1 MKARDLTG
9 LPIIEWSPTTVRCWL
24 PGSNKVVEAQSL
36 EALKPHLGG
45 ANEVIVALSRRTSFV
60 RTTRLPDAAKSEVAK
75 ILELQIGGL
84 FPIAANEV
92 SFDFA
97 LTGDKNAEGR
107 LAVVGAVKS
116 STLEA
121 LKSELSAQGIQ
132 SAAIVPAALGSVMLA
147 RSLGKPECAV
157 VEECPEGLAI
167 DIISEGELRV
177 SRVVPMPA
185 PDMIDGE
192 VCRSFAVAKLPL
204 SPMNGG
210 ERGRGGEGPIT
221 IAAGGLAYPEADLSV
236 GTPSLA
242 GLSSGT
248 PALNL
253 ELRDIVE
260 KREKQRHGRTQRV
273 ALLLWV
279 AALLLGAVLWDQRST
294 EAAVISKGDARWRK
308 RLGTLTTTKN
318 QAQAKLTSI
327 QGMNTALDLG
337 FEPSQRMSDV
347 VRVVSSL
354 APEGLWLTGVTL
366 ERGKPLMLRG
376 TAMNNEAVTRYLEAL
391 SGQSRFRDVKLVFAN
406 NGQIEKTNIVQFSL
420 TAIVVGN
427 LPLDS
432 EVLKK

>member
-1 MKARDLTG
+1 MKARDMTG
-9 LPIIEWSPTTVRCWL
+9 LPVIEWSPTAVRLWL
-24 PGSNKVVEAQSL
+24 PGPNKLIEAQSV
-36 EALKPHLGG
+36 EALKPHLNGSG
-45 ANEVIVALSRRTSFV
+45 DVIVALSRRTSFV
-60 RTTRLPDAAKSEVAK
+60 RTTRLPDASKAEVAK
-75 ILELQIGGL
+75 ILELQIGAL
-84 FPIAANEV
+84 FPIPSNEV

-97 LTGDKNAEGR
+97 MTGDKNAEGR
-107 LAVVGAVKS
+107 LAIVGAVKS

-121 LKSELSAQGIQ
+121 LKSELASQGLQ
-132 SAAIVPAALGSVMLA
+132 AAAIVPAALGSVMLA
-147 RSLGKPECAV
+147 RSLGRTECAV
-157 VEECPEGLAI
+157 VEDCPEGLAI
-167 DIISEGELRV
+167 DVISEGELRG
-177 SRVVPMPA
+177 SRVVPLPGNEV
-185 PDMIDGE
+185 IDGE
-192 VCRSFAVAKLPL
+192 VSRSFAVAKVPCAA
-204 SPMNGG
+204 G
-210 ERGRGGEGPIT
+210 
-221 IAAGGLAYPEADLSV
+221 IAAGGLTYPEADLTV

-242 GLSSGT
+242 GLTGGNL
-248 PALNL
+248 ALNL
-253 ELRDIVE
+253 ELREVVE

-279 AALLLGAVLWDQRST
+279 AAFLLGAVLWDQRST

-308 RLGTLTTTKN
+308 RLGTLQTTKN

-327 QGMNTALDLG
+327 QSMNTALDLG

-376 TAMNNEAVTRYLEAL
+376 TAMNNEAITRYLEAL